1 MSISTRRVFLAGL
14 AILLTNWLGG
24 CDNSTD
30 PDLEPEV
37 RISATSPTALTGVVG
52 TEVQPVPT
60 VRVSDEQDRPI
71 AGVTVT
77 FKVVSGGGVLSGGT
91 ATTLEDGLASPVR
104 WTLGPTAG
112 SQTLSAS
119 TGGESSVV
127 FTAMATAGE
136 VAQITAVA
144 GGNQLAGVGRAL
156 DKHLVARAADAFGN
170 PVVGTTVAFS
180 VIAGGGT
187 IASGHVVTD
196 SAGSANAG
204 EWKLGNEAG
213 AQYVTA
219 VSGSAQAVFRA
230 YAVEPPG
237 ELQGKIAFTSLADPI
252 LNVAVVNPDG
262 SGLMQY
268 SHSGRGM
275 WPAWSPD
282 GSLIAFAPDAP
293 DENDGGYGI
302 GLMTAD
308 GTSVTWLARGVFAAY
323 PAWSPDGAMLLFSTG
338 GTVASVSTA
347 DGSITAL
354 PPEIGGQPSWSPDG
368 RKLAFVRSNAGNS
381 TDIYVA
387 NADGSGATALTRGA
401 GGSGSAQVFL
411 RPSWS
416 PDGSMIAFAHGD
428 NAGGDATEFR
438 VAVMAPDG
446 ALLKELASAGL
457 ATVPGSLAW
466 SPDGRGVVYTFEGC
480 DSSAPATCTRSIRYV
495 SLDGSRQETIVNA
508 AMSPS
513 WRR

>member
-1 MSISTRRVFLAGL
+1 
-14 AILLTNWLGG
+14 
-24 CDNSTD
+24 
-30 PDLEPEV
+30 
-37 RISATSPTALTGVVG
+37 
-52 TEVQPVPT
+52 
-60 VRVSDEQDRPI
+60 
-71 AGVTVT
+71 
-77 FKVVSGGGVLSGGT
+77 
-91 ATTLEDGLASPVR
+91 
-104 WTLGPTAG
+104 
-112 SQTLSAS
+112 
-119 TGGESSVV
+119 
-127 FTAMATAGE
+127 
-136 VAQITAVA
+136 
-144 GGNQLAGVGRAL
+144 
-156 DKHLVARAADAFGN
+156 
-170 PVVGTTVAFS
+170 
-180 VIAGGGT
+180 
-187 IASGHVVTD
+187 
-196 SAGSANAG
+196 
-204 EWKLGNEAG
+204 
-213 AQYVTA
+213 
-219 VSGSAQAVFRA
+219 
-230 YAVEPPG
+230 
-237 ELQGKIAFTSLADPI
+237 
-252 LNVAVVNPDG
+252 
-262 SGLMQY
+262 
-268 SHSGRGM
+268 
-275 WPAWSPD
+275 
-282 GSLIAFAPDAP
+282 
-293 DENDGGYGI
+293 
-302 GLMTAD
+302 MTAD